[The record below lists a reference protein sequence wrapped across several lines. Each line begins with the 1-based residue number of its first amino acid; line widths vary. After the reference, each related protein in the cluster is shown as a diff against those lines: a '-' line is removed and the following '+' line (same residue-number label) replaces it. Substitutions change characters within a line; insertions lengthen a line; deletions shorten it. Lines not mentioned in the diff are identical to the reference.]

1 MRNWIFITIF
11 IRQSV
16 NRTYRVENGHEEGED
31 GAHVQVEHGLLLT
44 VLGVDHD
51 KVVVVDAGDAD
62 HQDWGDDEAGVV
74 HGEAQQQRVHGAG
87 HGGSDRQND
96 FKHFWVLDLF

>member
-1 MRNWIFITIF
+1 MEHFLVFDEKLNFYHNF
-11 IRQSV
+11 YLSLCQLD
-16 NRTYRVENGHEEGED
+16 RTYRVENGHEEGED

-62 HQDWGDDEAGVV
+62 HQD
-74 HGEAQQQRVHGAG
+74 
-87 HGGSDRQND
+87 
-96 FKHFWVLDLF
+96 